1 MQIYADEPC
10 SALTQSQLRL
20 VVQQMLSKM
29 PVLWDV
35 RNQGLLSSIA
45 FWLHTYCLEI
55 WFPPQFGP
63 KCKNEIYFRAMWFHF
78 FCICVY
84 DMNSVRTTAFPK
96 EVSKSIL
103 SLIISYWNGN
113 TNKAVLISFFR
124 DFIGEKKTT
133 SQHLVTFLISWIMK
147 NEWFSF

>member
-1 MQIYADEPC
+1 MLRKEKLCGEEQGQDADTCRWTMFHTHSIPAQAGC
-10 SALTQSQLRL
+10 AADVIR
-20 VVQQMLSKM
+20 M
-29 PVLWDV
+29 PVLWDL

-78 FCICVY
+78 FCIWVY
-84 DMNSVRTTAFPK
+84 GMNSVRTTAFPK

-103 SLIISYWNGN
+103 SLTIRYWNGN

-124 DFIGEKKTT
+124 DIIGEKT
-133 SQHLVTFLISWIMK
+133 SPLSI
-147 NEWFSF
+147 